1 MSGDET
7 AEPATSVPRRGSGWV
22 FAALFAAYTLLAIG
36 FLAAG
41 VAAVVA
47 SRSPHLHAR
56 LHEWGL
62 RPGLTGRIALGVAD
76 ASHHNQP
83 AGQLA
88 VDYAFSL
95 FNLGLAGFLLWLRP
109 RDGTARRLAIGM
121 VGTAAIFNLQAHG
134 VYEAGQHSW
143 LESQAHD
150 LFQLVAAVSYLDAL
164 LRFPDGHL
172 VPRWRGRAQA
182 LLYGPL
188 IAAVGVLAF
197 RVTSTSRTVALIL
210 YFGVLTPIVGVAA
223 QAYRYRRAPG
233 PIERQQSRLMFW
245 ALTPALLL
253 GLFVLTQRDTAFEDF
268 AGRPI
273 AVIPA
278 DLFRTFQPVFALIPV
293 ALFVGIL
300 RYRLWNIDK
309 VISRTL
315 VYSLLAGFV
324 TAVYVGVVVGVGR
337 LIGTQQEGNSL
348 WLSIVATGIIAVGF
362 QPVKERVNR
371 LVNRLV
377 YGKRATPYEVLS
389 TLSERMAGT
398 VATEDLLG
406 RVARVIAE
414 GTGARR
420 VDVWLLFGNEARPSA
435 SWSEN
440 ELPTP
445 APVIIDGD
453 DFPALDG
460 VTAAISVRHH
470 GELLGAI
477 TVVKPANE
485 GLSPTEEKLLE
496 DVGAQAGLM
505 LRNVRLTAELV
516 ERLEELRASRQRLVA
531 AQDEERRRLERNL
544 HDGAQQQLV
553 ALKVQLGLAE
563 RLADAGQPVVEMI
576 RQLKEE
582 TGDALETLRDLARGI
597 YPPLLAAEGLPSALA
612 GQARKASFEVEI
624 ESESV
629 GRYPQDVE
637 TAVYF
642 VCLEAFQNASKYA
655 EAGCVKVLL
664 EERQGELHFAVQDD
678 GAGFDAASTR
688 RGSGTQNMADRVEAL
703 DGNLTID
710 SRPGAGTRVEGRIP
724 LPLTTG
730 EASTTP

>member
-1 MSGDET
+1 MSGDEQADT
-7 AEPATSVPRRGSGWV
+7 PATPRRRGSGWL
-22 FAALFAAYTLLAIG
+22 FAIAFAAYTLVALG
-36 FLAAG
+36 FLAVG
-41 VAAVVA
+41 VAAIVA

-62 RPGLTGRIALGVAD
+62 RPGLVGRVALGVAD

-88 VDYAFSL
+88 VDYAFSV
-95 FNLGLAGFLLWLRP
+95 FNLALAGFLLWLRP
-109 RDGTARRLAIGM
+109 RDVTARTLAIAM
-121 VGTAAIFNLQAHG
+121 VGTGAIFNLQAHG
-134 VYEAGQHSW
+134 VYEAGTHSW
-143 LESQAHD
+143 IESTSHD
-150 LFQLVAAVSYLDAL
+150 LFQLVAAISYLFAL

-172 VPRWRGRAQA
+172 VPRWRGWLQA
-182 LLYGPL
+182 LLYGP
-188 IAAVGVLAF
+188 IVVAVGLLAF
-197 RVTSTSRTVALIL
+197 SVTSTSRTVALIL
-210 YFGVLTPIVGVAA
+210 YFGILTPIVGVAA
-223 QAYRYRRAPG
+223 QAYRYRRSSA
-233 PIERQQSRLMFW
+233 PIERQQGRLMFW

-253 GLFVLTQRDTAFEDF
+253 GMYVLTQRDTAFEDF
-268 AGRPI
+268 AGRAIP
-273 AVIPA
+273 VIPA
-278 DLFRTFQPVFALIPV
+278 ELFRAFQPVFALIPV

-324 TAVYVGVVVGVGR
+324 SAVYVGVVVGVGR
-337 LIGTQQEGNSL
+337 LIGTQQQGNSL

-398 VATEDLLG
+398 VATEDILG

-420 VDVWLLFGNEARPSA
+420 VDVWLLFGTEARPSA
-435 SWSEN
+435 SWSETD
-440 ELPTP
+440 LPAP
-445 APVIIDGD
+445 APVVIEGA

-460 VTAAISVRHH
+460 VTAAVSVRHH

-477 TVVKPANE
+477 TVVKPPNE
-485 GLSPTEEKLLE
+485 GLTPTEEKLLE

-516 ERLEELRASRQRLVA
+516 ARLEELRASRQRLVA

-563 RLADAGQPVVEMI
+563 RLAEAGQPVAEMI
-576 RQLKEE
+576 RQLKDE
-582 TGDALETLRDLARGI
+582 TGEALETLRDLARGI

-612 GQARKASFEVEI
+612 GQGRKASFDVQI
-624 ESESV
+624 SSDDI
-629 GRYPQDVE
+629 GRYPQDIE
-637 TAVYF
+637 TAIYF

-655 EAGCVKVLL
+655 EASCVNVLL
-664 EERQGELHFAVQDD
+664 EERHGELHFTVSDD
-678 GAGFDAASTR
+678 GAGFDPSCTPK
-688 RGSGTQNMADRVEAL
+688 GSGSQNMADRVEAL
-703 DGNLTID
+703 DGTLIID
-710 SRPGAGTRVEGRIP
+710 SSPGAGTRVEGRIP
-724 LPLTTG
+724 VPGTT
-730 EASTTP
+730 